1 MDKLI
6 QGTAADGTIRVLAAI
21 TTGITAE
28 AIRRHQTS
36 PTVSAALG
44 RVMTGAL
51 LLGATLKDFDRL
63 TVRIECNGPVGG
75 ITAEATRDG
84 HVRGYVKNPEAELP
98 ARVDGKFDVGGVI
111 GEGTFY

>member
-6 QGTAADGTIRVLAAI
+6 HCTAAGGTIRVLAAI
-21 TTGITAE
+21 TTDIVAE

-44 RVMTGAL
+44 RVLTGAL

-63 TVRIECNGPVGG
+63 TVKVEGDGPVGG
-75 ITAEATRDG
+75 ITAEATQ
-84 HVRGYVKNPEAELP
+84 
-98 ARVDGKFDVGGVI
+98 DGKGAAVM
-111 GEGTFY
+111 